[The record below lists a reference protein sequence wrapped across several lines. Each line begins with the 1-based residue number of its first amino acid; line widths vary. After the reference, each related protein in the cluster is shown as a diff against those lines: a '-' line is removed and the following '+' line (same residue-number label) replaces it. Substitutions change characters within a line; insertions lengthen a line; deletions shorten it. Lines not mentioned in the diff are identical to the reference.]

1 LIHLSARLAWHDSG
15 WNGCVCKFPHLNSAC
30 IANETIRDE
39 RDDEKERQ
47 FAGTHINQ
55 LQGWKPP
62 CSRDIL
68 TYSSEG
74 MRFSHSDPLHRSF
87 LHPIEEEIDPY
98 TVLPAPY
105 RWLREENFRDI
116 CEAEDLSIR
125 LSDNPEKER
134 GWVYEPDRQVALLE
148 HYWGKIKEG
157 EGQALIFF
165 YTKENPVD
173 EDSPRLITGV
183 GRLKKVGPQLFFE
196 GTDSP
201 QGHRYPI
208 WTRTITQ
215 DYPNQGFR
223 LPYQEYLRLEE
234 DPNKIACYV
243 PNSSILQFSFVSEHI
258 TDDQA
263 VGILERLIQTVQVID
278 QDNKVHGPWKKNLEW
293 LDRCLED
300 VWASRGPYPGIGPVL
315 NYLGFPQGM
324 AFHRI
329 ELRDFVIEGK
339 DPWQYVKDIL
349 EDKQRSPMK
358 YLDSIN
364 KAKLRWRSFGNKPV
378 RQELLD
384 TLVRFELTSEQIRRV
399 MDVDERKKSGIAATD
414 EELIANPY
422 LICESDLGSAKSD
435 PISLDTIDRGMLPEG
450 NFSHI
455 LSASEQITK
464 DDSRRVRAVATTV
477 LKEAAEC
484 GDTLLS
490 LSELFEKIRSRFPKR
505 RECKPDREV
514 FEAEA
519 EFHQQLLW
527 LSFDEEPN
535 LAALRNLRDFEA
547 EITDLIKRRVK
558 RTNSPPASPI
568 DWDAALTEEFKE
580 PITEREK
587 VAQAEKIVAL
597 ETLFTQRISVLT
609 GSAGTGK
616 TSALKVFLDCLEKSE
631 GRISVRLLA
640 PTGKARVRLS
650 SKTKRN
656 AFTIHQ
662 FLLSLDWFLPDIFVL
677 KPQGG
682 GQVAPTTVIIDE
694 CSMVPTD
701 LMGVLFRA
709 IKMDMVQRLVL
720 VGDPNQLPPIGP
732 GRPFVDIINWLRE
745 NHPQCVAT
753 LKTSMRIADDSDIG
767 LGKSCGLAFADG
779 YRDDLINPADDEIL
793 SDVARGIQKEDLEV
807 HFWDDQDELKETIRK
822 CLTDVGIGDEGDYAS
837 FNASLGITANPE
849 KQPHWKDAER
859 WQILSPLRGKG
870 FGTEELNRMIQ
881 FGYRR
886 GLIKT
891 AQTRSNIPQPFG
903 NQQIVWSDKVIQ
915 IKNQKRFGWP
925 RNTGLDYV
933 ANGEIGIVTTT
944 YQNQDG
950 PYLQVGFST
959 QDGVTYRYYRSEVEA
974 VLELAYAL
982 TVHKSQGSDFEIVF
996 LIIPKEAQTLSR
1008 ELIYTG
1014 LTRFRKKLVLLIE
1027 GDTGTL
1033 EKLRLPDYS
1042 DTHIRNTLMFSLSLR
1057 VEDDRDFYPESL
1069 IHRTSVGVPVRSK
1082 SEVIVADT
1090 LTHLGITWEYER
1102 KLPLPHNP
1110 RDFRLPDFTI
1120 GYEGDILFWE
1130 HLGMLTVPSYREGW
1144 ERKRKWYEEKMG
1156 IPVIGEGAANGKV
1169 NPGQF
1174 PIVITSRD
1182 NEDGGIDVPKI
1193 EGLIRKYI
1201 LLED

>member
-1 LIHLSARLAWHDSG
+1 
-15 WNGCVCKFPHLNSAC
+15 
-30 IANETIRDE
+30 
-39 RDDEKERQ
+39 
-47 FAGTHINQ
+47 
-55 LQGWKPP
+55 
-62 CSRDIL
+62 
-68 TYSSEG
+68 
-74 MRFSHSDPLHRSF
+74 M
-87 LHPIEEEIDPY
+87 
-98 TVLPAPY
+98 
-105 RWLREENFRDI
+105 
-116 CEAEDLSIR
+116 
-125 LSDNPEKER
+125 
-134 GWVYEPDRQVALLE
+134 YEPDRQLALLNQ
-148 HYWGKIKEG
+148 YWGKIKEG
-157 EGQALIFF
+157 EGHSLIFF
-165 YTKENPVD
+165 YVKENPVD
-173 EDSPRLITGV
+173 EESPRLITGV

-196 GTDSP
+196 GTDSS

-208 WTRTITQ
+208 WTRAITQ

-223 LPYQEYLRLEE
+223 IPYQEYIQLEE
-234 DPNKIACYV
+234 DPKRIACYV
-243 PNSSILQFSFVSEHI
+243 PRESILQFSFVSEHI

-263 VGILERLIQTVQVID
+263 VGILERLIQSVHVID
-278 QDNKVHGPWKKNLEW
+278 QDKKVPGPWKRHLEW

-329 ELRDFVIEGK
+329 ELRNFVKEGK
-339 DPWQYVKDIL
+339 DPWHYVKAIL
-349 EDKQRSPMK
+349 NDQQQPPLKYMESFKQ
-358 YLDSIN
+358 
-364 KAKLRWRSFGNKPV
+364 AKLRWKSFGRKPV

-384 TLVRFELTSEQIRRV
+384 TLVKFELTCEQIRRI
-399 MDVDERKKSGIAATD
+399 MNVDERKNAGIVATD

-422 LICESDLGSAKSD
+422 FICESDLGSLKSN

-450 NFSHI
+450 NFSYI
-455 LSASEQITK
+455 LSRSEQIAQ

-477 LKEAAEC
+477 LKEAAES
-484 GDTLLS
+484 GDTVLS
-490 LSELFEKIRSRFPKR
+490 VSELFEKIRARFPER
-505 RECKPDREV
+505 RECKPDREI

-519 EFHQQLLW
+519 EFHRQVLW
-527 LSFDEEPN
+527 LSFDEEPI
-535 LAALRNLRDFEA
+535 LAALRNLRDFES
-547 EITDLIKRRVK
+547 EITELIKRRVK
-558 RTNSPPASPI
+558 RTNSPSTPPI
-568 DWDAALTEEFKE
+568 NWDAALSEAFGE
-580 PITEREK
+580 PRTEREK
-587 VAQAEKIVAL
+587 AAHAEKILAL

-616 TSALKVFLDCLEKSE
+616 TSALRVFLDCLEKSE
-631 GRISVRLLA
+631 GRLSVRLLA

-650 SKTKRN
+650 SATKRN
-656 AFTIHQ
+656 SFTIHQ

-745 NHPQCVAT
+745 NHPQCVAM
-753 LKTSMRIADDSDIG
+753 LKTSMRIADDSDVG

-793 SDVARGIQKEDLEV
+793 SDVARGIKKEDLEV

-822 CLTDVGIGDEGDYAS
+822 CLADVGIGDEGDYAS
-837 FNASLGITANPE
+837 FNQSLGITSKPGQ
-849 KQPHWKDAER
+849 QPHWKDAER
-859 WQILSPLRGKG
+859 WQLLSPLKGKG

-886 GLIKT
+886 GLIT
-891 AQTRSNIPQPFG
+891 AAQTKPNIPRPFG

-925 RNTGLDYV
+925 RETGLDYV
-933 ANGEIGIVTTT
+933 ANGEIGIVTGTGKK
-944 YQNQDG
+944 QDG
-950 PYLQVGFST
+950 SYLQVGFST
-959 QDGVTYRYYRSEVEA
+959 QNGVTYRYSGVEVEN

-1008 ELIYTG
+1008 ELVYTG

-1033 EKLRLPDYS
+1033 EKLRLPEYS
-1042 DTHIRNTLMFSLSLR
+1042 DTHLNTMMFSLSLR
-1057 VEDDRDFYPESL
+1057 GGRSSSLSRSL

-1082 SEVIVADT
+1082 S
-1090 LTHLGITWEYER
+1090 
-1102 KLPLPHNP
+1102 
-1110 RDFRLPDFTI
+1110 
-1120 GYEGDILFWE
+1120 GDCC
-1130 HLGMLTVPSYREGW
+1130 
-1144 ERKRKWYEEKMG
+1144 
-1156 IPVIGEGAANGKV
+1156 
-1169 NPGQF
+1169 
-1174 PIVITSRD
+1174 
-1182 NEDGGIDVPKI
+1182 
-1193 EGLIRKYI
+1193 
-1201 LLED
+1201 